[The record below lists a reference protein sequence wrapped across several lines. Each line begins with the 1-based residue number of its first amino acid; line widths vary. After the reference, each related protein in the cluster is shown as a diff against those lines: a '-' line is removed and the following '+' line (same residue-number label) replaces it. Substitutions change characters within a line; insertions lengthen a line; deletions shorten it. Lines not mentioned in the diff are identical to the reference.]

1 MIFFI
6 LPIDQVN
13 LLAKLPADSPDPLAM
28 LYNVELTVPA
38 DRVVGTEQPWP
49 PTLSLPSPGRPLAH
63 SHRSGQLCPG

>member
-49 PTLSLPSPGRPLAH
+49 PP
-63 SHRSGQLCPG
+63 